1 MDYSHAMTNPDIKIV
16 LNDLCFFYGPRP
28 VLLHIGASFGDRRI
42 TAVVGPSGQG
52 KSTLLT
58 VFNRLWKEIPGA
70 RLKGEVKI
78 RLDGKFTDVGS
89 EQYPTE
95 RLRRKVG
102 MVFQDP
108 NPLPMSIYKN
118 VAFPLKLAGVK
129 DKRIVE
135 SKVCDALKQAFLW
148 EEVKDRLE
156 ADARVLSGGQQ
167 QRLCIARTLI
177 TRPEILLLDE
187 PTASLDTKACSVI
200 EDLLQALKTQ
210 CTIIM
215 VTHYMDQVRRVA
227 DCVMELKDGSLLA
240 DDRFIN
246 CGRRPGYSAVPG

>member
-1 MDYSHAMTNPDIKIV
+1 MDYSHAMTNSDIKIA
-16 LNDLCFFYGPRP
+16 LNDLCFFYGTKQ
-28 VLLHIGASFGDRRI
+28 VLLHVGADFRARRI

-70 RLKGEVKI
+70 RLMGKVII
-78 RLDGKFTDVGS
+78 RLDGQWTDVRG
-89 EQYPTE
+89 EEYPTD

-118 VAFPLKLAGVK
+118 VAFPLKLAGEK
-129 DKRIVE
+129 DKQIVE
-135 SKVCDALKQAFLW
+135 SKVFGVLKEAFLW
-148 EEVKDRLE
+148 EEVKDRLRM
-156 ADARVLSGGQQ
+156 DARTLSGGQQ

-187 PTASLDTKACSVI
+187 PTASLDARACDVI
-200 EDLLQALKTQ
+200 ENLLMALKTH

-215 VTHYMDQVRRVA
+215 VSHYMDQVRRVA
-227 DCVMELKDGSLLA
+227 DCVMELKNGSLLA
-240 DDRFIN
+240 NDRFIN
-246 CGRRPGYSAVPG
+246 CGRRSGYSAVPG

>member
-1 MDYSHAMTNPDIKIV
+1 MTHSDIKIV
-16 LNDLCFFYGPRP
+16 LNDLCFFYGVRP
-28 VLLHIGASFGDRRI
+28 VLLHIRADFRARQI

-58 VFNRLWKEIPGA
+58 VFNRLWEEIPGA
-70 RLKGEVKI
+70 RVTGEVKI
-78 RLDGKFTDVGS
+78 RLDGQWTDVHGGY
-89 EQYPTE
+89 YPTE

-129 DKRIVE
+129 DKQLIE
-135 SKVCDALKQAFLW
+135 TKVCDALQQAFLW
-148 EEVKDRLE
+148 EEVKDRLGE
-156 ADARVLSGGQQ
+156 DARTLSGGQQ

-187 PTASLDTKACSVI
+187 PTASLDAKACSVI
-200 EDLLQALKTQ
+200 EHLLQALKTH

-215 VTHYMDQVRRVA
+215 VSHYKDQVRRVA
-227 DCVMELKDGSLLA
+227 DCVLEMSEGGL
-240 DDRFIN
+240 
-246 CGRRPGYSAVPG
+246 RRAISC

>member
-1 MDYSHAMTNPDIKIV
+1 MINSDIKIV
-16 LNDLCFFYGPRP
+16 LDDLCFFYGDRP
-28 VLLHIGASFGDRRI
+28 ILLNIRADFKSHRI
-42 TAVVGPSGQG
+42 TAVAGPSGQG

-78 RLDGKFTDVGS
+78 KLNGQWTDVHG
-89 EQYPTE
+89 EDYPAD

-118 VAFPLKLAGVK
+118 VAFPLKLAGEK
-129 DKRIVE
+129 NKRILE
-135 SKVCDALKQAFLW
+135 SKVCEALQQAFLW
-148 EEVKDRLE
+148 EEVKDRLG
-156 ADARVLSGGQQ
+156 ADARTLSGGQQ
-167 QRLCIARTLI
+167 QRLCIARALI

-187 PTASLDTKACSVI
+187 PTASLDARACDVI
-200 EDLLQALKTQ
+200 ENLLQTLKTH

-215 VTHYMDQVRRVA
+215 VSHYMDQVRRVA
-227 DCVMELKDGSLLA
+227 DCVMELNDGGLLT
-240 DDRFIN
+240 DNRVIN
-246 CGRRPGYSAVPG
+246 CGPGPDYSAVPG